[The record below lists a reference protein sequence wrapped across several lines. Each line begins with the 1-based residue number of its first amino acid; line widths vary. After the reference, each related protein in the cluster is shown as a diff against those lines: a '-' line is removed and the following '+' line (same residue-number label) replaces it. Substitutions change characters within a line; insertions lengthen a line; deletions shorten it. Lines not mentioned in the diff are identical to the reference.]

1 MTQSWFITGT
11 DTNVGKTIVAAALA
25 HALQNNFAR
34 VACMKPVACGAAQT
48 HAGLRND
55 DALALQAAANV
66 ALPYETINPYCYEQ
80 PIAPHIA
87 ADLSGRTIDLEQII
101 VSYKAICSQADAV
114 LVEGVGGWQV
124 PLNAQHDTADLAC
137 LIDAPVILVVGIRL
151 GCLNHALLTRA
162 AIARCGL
169 RLAGWVANQIDPN
182 CEFTAEIKSYLV
194 DNIDAPLI
202 ADVPH
207 LAAHDKKDAIDF
219 MHVNELLRSANN

>member
-11 DTNVGKTIVAAALA
+11 DTNVGKTMITAALA
-25 HALQNNFAR
+25 KVLQEHFAR
-34 VACMKPVACGAAQT
+34 VACMKPVACGATRT

-66 ALPYETINPYCYEQ
+66 ALPYETINPYCFEQ
-80 PIAPHIA
+80 PIAPHVA
-87 ADLSGRTIDLEQII
+87 AELCGQQIDLERITTA
-101 VSYKAICSQADAV
+101 YNAICAQADVV

-137 LIDAPVILVVGIRL
+137 LIDAPVILVVGIRV

-162 AIARCGL
+162 AIARSGL
-169 RLAGWVANQIDPN
+169 PLAGWMANQIDPA
-182 CEFTAEIKSYLV
+182 CAFTREIKNYLA

-202 ADVPH
+202 GDVPY
-207 LAAHDKKDAIDF
+207 LAAHDTKGANDF
-219 MHVNELLRSANN
+219 MRTSELLRSANN